1 MKHVILLMLVAFAS
15 CGEKS
20 SDSRPKSK
28 PEELLPPGTPRVF
41 IVEQSVQ
48 GTYKTPGVYIVEKSS
63 FPNSVS
69 KVCEFQDA
77 AEATSLNVQFY
88 QEGEHLKVL
97 FSSTEF
103 ATDLSLM
110 DFMIYFLPST
120 PAEVQSL
127 SAKIVMDE
135 QLEKGEL
142 QVSFQYQDFQ
152 SEFQKVA
159 HISSQINEE

>member
-1 MKHVILLMLVAFAS
+1 MKYLILLMLVTLVS

-20 SDSRPKSK
+20 SGTKTKDKPK
-28 PEELLPPGTPRVF
+28 ELLSYKTPGVY

-48 GTYKTPGVYIVEKSS
+48 GAYKTPGVYIVEKSA
-63 FPNSVS
+63 FPDSVI
-69 KVCEFQDA
+69 KVCEFQNA
-77 AEATSLNVQFY
+77 ADTTSLNVQFF

-110 DFMIYFLPST
+110 DFMIYFLPSA
-120 PAEVQSL
+120 PADVQSL
-127 SAKIVMDE
+127 SAKIAMDE

-152 SEFQKVA
+152 SEFQKMA
-159 HISSQINEE
+159 TISCQISEE